1 MNPTLIDPTFLPVI
15 IVAGIIGGF
24 INVVAGGGSLI
35 TMPTLILLGLPS
47 ATANGTNRIAL
58 LFQNSTAITHFKK
71 HGYFEPKEAIKL
83 ALPASFGALLGS
95 YLANIIDTTTF
106 NTILAVV
113 MILVLILT
121 LTRPERYFTTT
132 QEHATKK
139 HPLIGIVLFFFI
151 GIYGGFLQIGTG
163 FLIILGLSIL
173 TGANLKK
180 INSQKVIIILIYVLF
195 SLILFVY
202 NNNIDIIAGLL
213 LAIGMSIGGYLG
225 SHFTLQVDERY
236 IKAIITIAVIALSF
250 KLLGIY

>member
-1 MNPTLIDPTFLPVI
+1 MNPTLIEPSFLPII
-15 IVAGIIGGF
+15 IVAGILGGF

-58 LFQNSTAITHFKK
+58 LFQNSTAIAHFKK
-71 HGYFEPKEAIKL
+71 HGYFQPKEAIKL
-83 ALPASFGALLGS
+83 ALPASLGALIGS
-95 YLANIIDTTTF
+95 YFANIIDTSTF

-113 MILVLILT
+113 MIVVLFLT
-121 LTRPERYFTTT
+121 LTRPEQYFTKT
-132 QEHATKK
+132 QQNTTKK
-139 HPLIGIVLFFFI
+139 HPLIGIILFFFI

-163 FLIILGLSIL
+163 FLIIVGLSLL
-173 TGANLKK
+173 TGSNLKK
-180 INSQKVIIILIYVLF
+180 INSQKVLIILLYVLF
-195 SLILFVY
+195 SLIIFVY

-236 IKAIITIAVIALSF
+236 IKAIITIAVVALSL
-250 KLLGIY
+250 KLLGLY